1 MLQTLPDQPPEP
13 QRDGDAIKARAGLR
27 FSLRSRVVI
36 PRISVP
42 PKVKAALLRL
52 YRRTEQAELDL
63 IAAGVAF
70 YGFLAIFPA
79 VAAVIA
85 IWGALSDPSVI
96 RNEIRL
102 LEEVM
107 PPDAFAL
114 IMGQVDAL
122 LAVSKRGIGWA
133 TVLSTLFA
141 LWSARAGVAALM
153 RGLNAVHG
161 LPNRT
166 GHWHQLR
173 AMVMMLWL
181 VALVLGAMLLSI
193 IVPLLAQAI
202 PAFARKITTLQQI
215 NQMMGLAM
223 AVLAVGLA
231 YRFGPNHLR
240 KPPLFTW
247 GLVVAIVL
255 WGASAR
261 GFMLYLEN
269 FPAYNRIYGS
279 IGAVAALLMSLYVS
293 AYALLLGAAVDA
305 ERARNRR
312 Q

>member
-1 MLQTLPDQPPEP
+1 M
-13 QRDGDAIKARAGLR
+13 
-27 FSLRSRVVI
+27 VI
-36 PRISVP
+36 PRISLP
-42 PKVKAALLRL
+42 PKLKASLLRL

-63 IAAGVAF
+63 ISAGVAF

-85 IWGALSDPSVI
+85 IWGALSDPSLI
-96 RNEIRL
+96 RTEIKL
-102 LEEVM
+102 LEEIL

-114 IMGQVDAL
+114 ILDQVDAL
-122 LAVSKRGIGWA
+122 LAVSQRGVGWA
-133 TVLSTLFA
+133 TALSTLFA

-173 AMVMMLWL
+173 AMVMMLSL
-181 VALVLGAMLLSI
+181 VGLILGAMLLSI
-193 IVPLLAQAI
+193 VVPLLAQVV
-202 PAFARKITTLQQI
+202 PEFARKLTTLAQV
-215 NQMMGLAM
+215 NQAVGLGL

-240 KPPLFTW
+240 SPPLLTW
-247 GLVVAIVL
+247 GLLVAIVL
-255 WGASAR
+255 WGLSAR
-261 GFMLYLEN
+261 LFMLYLEN

-279 IGAVAALLMSLYVS
+279 IGAVVALLMSLYVS

-305 ERARNRR
+305 ERARSRR

>member
-1 MLQTLPDQPPEP
+1 MTRRRLLP
-13 QRDGDAIKARAGLR
+13 
-27 FSLRSRVVI
+27 
-36 PRISVP
+36 PRLA
-42 PKVKAALLRL
+42 AALLRL
-52 YRRTEQAELDL
+52 YRRAEQAELDL

-70 YGFLAIFPA
+70 WGFLAIFPA

-85 IWGALSDPSVI
+85 IWGALSDPSLI
-96 RNEIRL
+96 RTEITL
-102 LEEVM
+102 LEEIL
-107 PPDAFAL
+107 PPEAFAL
-114 IMGQVDAL
+114 ILDQVDAL
-122 LAVSKRGIGWA
+122 LAVSQRGIGWA
-133 TVLSTLFA
+133 TLLSTLFA

-173 AMVMMLWL
+173 AMVMML
-181 VALVLGAMLLSI
+181 ALVGLILGAMLLSI
-193 IVPLLAQAI
+193 IVPLLAQI
-202 PAFARKITTLQQI
+202 VPDFARDFTTLQQV
-215 NQMMGLAM
+215 NQMVGLAL

-240 KPPLFTW
+240 KPPLLTW
-247 GLVVAIVL
+247 GLLVAIVL
-255 WGASAR
+255 WGLAAR

-279 IGAVAALLMSLYVS
+279 IGAVVALLMSLYVS

-305 ERARNRR
+305 ERSRNRR

>member
-1 MLQTLPDQPPEP
+1 MQ
-13 QRDGDAIKARAGLR
+13 
-27 FSLRSRVVI
+27 
-36 PRISVP
+36 
-42 PKVKAALLRL
+42 L

-85 IWGALSDPSVI
+85 IWGALSDPSLI
-96 RNEIRL
+96 RNEIAL
-102 LEEVM
+102 LQEIL

-114 IMGQVDAL
+114 ILAQVDAL
-122 LAVSKRGIGWA
+122 LAVSERGIGWA
-133 TVLSTLFA
+133 TLLSTFFA
-141 LWSARAGVAALM
+141 LWSARAGVAALT

-166 GHWHQLR
+166 GYWHQLQ
-173 AMVMMLWL
+173 AMLMMM
-181 VALVLGAMLLSI
+181 ALVGLILGAMLLSI
-193 IVPLLAQAI
+193 IVPLLAQMI
-202 PAFARKITTLQQI
+202 PAVAREFTTLAQI
-215 NQMMGLAM
+215 NQITGTAL

-231 YRFGPNHLR
+231 YRFGPNHLK
-240 KPPLFTW
+240 KPPLLTW
-247 GLVVAIVL
+247 GLLVAIVL

-261 GFMLYLEN
+261 AFMLYLEN

-279 IGAVAALLMSLYVS
+279 IGAVVALLMSLYVS

-305 ERARNRR
+305 ERARHRR